1 MSPNPDTAIVP
12 FHDGG
17 WLWTHVYI
25 AACNYWKVKHIN
37 IKHNNESPLFAPI
50 PSFSMLYPSLSH
62 ELNYHLNHLQAGR
75 RTTQTR
81 DIFLFWHRSLPL
93 GRITG
98 YGGTEARHALQKTSP
113 VCGHSLW
120 RANTNYILQSKSYW
134 NTNIHKLVPET
145 PMAPVTMPLLVP
157 SVQGLLIIQ

>member
-1 MSPNPDTAIVP
+1 MRLIMSPNPDTKIVQVGKVIP

-17 WLWTHVYI
+17 WLWTHV
-25 AACNYWKVKHIN
+25 IN

-120 RANTNYILQSKSYW
+120 RDNTNHILNSKSYW

-145 PMAPVTMPLLVP
+145 PMAPVTMPLLVS
-157 SVQGLLIIQ
+157 SVQGFS